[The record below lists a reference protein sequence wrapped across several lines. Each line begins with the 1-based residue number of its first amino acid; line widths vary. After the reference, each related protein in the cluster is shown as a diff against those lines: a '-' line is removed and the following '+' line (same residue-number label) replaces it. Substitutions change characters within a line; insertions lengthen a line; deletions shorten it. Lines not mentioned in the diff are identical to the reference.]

1 MRQRRQFSAEFKA
14 RVVLE
19 VLSGQ
24 KRAAEVC
31 REHQLKPDLL
41 SRWKAD
47 FVTQA
52 ATVFPGDER
61 TQRAEQRIAE
71 LERLVGRLTLELEW
85 QKKLCCSQPGAAAPD
100 ERTVAPVPGVSPGN
114 GVSRA
119 RICRAAVSTRLRC
132 ISCR

>member
-1 MRQRRQFSAEFKA
+1 MRQRRQCSAEFKA

-41 SRWKAD
+41 SRWKTD
-47 FVTQA
+47 FVPQA
-52 ATVFPGDER
+52 STVFQGDER

-71 LERLVGRLTLELEW
+71 LERLVGCLTLELEVA
-85 QKKLCCSQPGAAAPD
+85 KKAVLLS
-100 ERTVAPVPGVSPGN
+100 
-114 GVSRA
+114 
-119 RICRAAVSTRLRC
+119 AVS
-132 ISCR
+132 SGSM

>member
-31 REHQLKPDLL
+31 REYQLKSELL

-47 FVTQA
+47 FVSQA
-52 ATVFPGDER
+52 SSVFASDER
-61 TQRAEQRIAE
+61 TQQAEQRVAE
-71 LERLVGRLTLELEW
+71 LERLVGRLTLELEIA
-85 QKKLCCSQPGAAAPD
+85 KKAALLS
-100 ERTVAPVPGVSPGN
+100 TGSSG
-114 GVSRA
+114 SR
-119 RICRAAVSTRLRC
+119 
-132 ISCR
+132 

>member
-24 KRAAEVC
+24 KRAAAVC

-47 FVTQA
+47 LVTQA
-52 ATVFPGDER
+52 ASVFAGDER
-61 TQRAEQRIAE
+61 SQRAEQRVAE
-71 LERLVGRLTLELEW
+71 LERLVGRLTLELEVA
-85 QKKLCCSQPGAAAPD
+85 KKAVLLSAANSGA
-100 ERTVAPVPGVSPGN
+100 R
-114 GVSRA
+114 
-119 RICRAAVSTRLRC
+119 
-132 ISCR
+132 

>member
-1 MRQRRQFSAEFKA
+1 MRQRRQFSADFKA
-14 RVVLE
+14 RIVLE

-52 ATVFPGDER
+52 SSVFAGDER
-61 TQRAEQRIAE
+61 SQRAEQRIAE
-71 LERLVGRLTLELEW
+71 LERLVGRLTLELEVA
-85 QKKLCCSQPGAAAPD
+85 KKAVLLSARSSGA
-100 ERTVAPVPGVSPGN
+100 R
-114 GVSRA
+114 
-119 RICRAAVSTRLRC
+119 
-132 ISCR
+132 

>member
-31 REHQLKPDLL
+31 REQQLKPDLL

-52 ATVFPGDER
+52 ATVFTGDER
-61 TQRAEQRIAE
+61 TQRAEQRVAE
-71 LERLVGRLTLELEW
+71 LERLVGRLTLELEVA
-85 QKKLCCSQPGAAAPD
+85 KKAALLSA
-100 ERTVAPVPGVSPGN
+100 GSSG
-114 GVSRA
+114 SR
-119 RICRAAVSTRLRC
+119 
-132 ISCR
+132 